1 MALKQSVNLDLKSK
15 GPILGI
21 IQKPEALERW
31 FLTCH
36 ERAAITSA
44 IKEICGI
51 EDLQ

>member
-1 MALKQSVNLDLKSK
+1 MNSDLKSK
-15 GPILGI
+15 GVILGI

-31 FLTCH
+31 FFTCH
-36 ERAAITSA
+36 EGAAITSA